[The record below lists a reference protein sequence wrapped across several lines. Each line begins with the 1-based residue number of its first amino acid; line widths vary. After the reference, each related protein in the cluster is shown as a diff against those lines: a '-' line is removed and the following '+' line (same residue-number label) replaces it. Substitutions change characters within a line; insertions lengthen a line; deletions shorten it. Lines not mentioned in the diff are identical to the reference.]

1 MGANQRVLILTP
13 GYPSAENPY
22 TCAFVHTRVK
32 EYLNQDLV
40 CSVCVVNP
48 WLRDDEGLNY
58 EFDGVAVRARKIN
71 GIREILRSEGPFA
84 VIVAHMPSAELLN
97 VLERESATTP
107 IVVVFHGG
115 DVLCEWYPCTEGRG
129 YFSAA
134 EPLWR
139 HAGEYVAKKEL
150 FGRLSRNPA
159 FHWVFVSSALK
170 RLAEEFLGFGFGLNA
185 EVIPNWIREDR
196 FVYREKSADARKKI
210 FFCRRFDD
218 ERVYCIDTVMLAIRR
233 LAKRPFFK
241 ELEFHVYGDGRDYE
255 RLTAPVRMF
264 KNIILHRYFVPN
276 EQLPELHRDCG
287 IALFPSRYDAQGV
300 AVSEAALSG
309 LVPIAGDIPVMRD
322 VYPQEKFGILVNPDS
337 PDELAAAIERLY
349 ADPER
354 FLRLSN
360 AVSVCARE
368 LFGREKTIGRECE
381 LVKRLMKPSEVSP
394 LAAPDAEPL
403 LSVIVPSFNM
413 EKYLSVCLGSLV
425 AQERVRD
432 LEVLIIND
440 GSSDSTLAIAR
451 SFESRY
457 PGIVRVLD
465 KPNGGHGSCINA
477 ALKVVRGRYV
487 RIVDADDWVI
497 SENLGKM
504 LKRMEDETADCILT
518 LGQYDYVET
527 GKTAP
532 IFAYDNLIDGQVRSF
547 DEMQFAGYG
556 FKGYGPTLSTA
567 SWKRTVLL
575 GSRTHIDEGVSYA
588 DMQWNVLPLRRAE
601 TVVLYDL
608 DIYRYTMGRPDQ
620 SVARA
625 NVLKRWRDHD
635 RVFTDVANFA
645 LEDPD
650 LTSARRKYVLHNILG
665 EFGCNDIFVLYCAK
679 GIGAVR
685 EFLSKWADKPD
696 LLGEVVRFTY
706 AQGGDSNQYL
716 LSIAEGRKAIRTYED
731 ENLAADPQSAV
742 AVPRRR
748 GKLEAI
754 KAVLQHFGIGPK
766 VRKFIKGLIPY
777 GIVRAWQKK
786 IYKF

>member
-1 MGANQRVLILTP
+1 MKNDSKILVLTP
-13 GYPSAENPY
+13 GYPSKENPY

-32 EYLNQDLV
+32 AYLDRGIG
-40 CSVCVVNP
+40 CRVCVINP
-48 WLRDDEGLNY
+48 WLREDGLEY
-58 EFDGVAVRARKIN
+58 GFDGVDVSARKIK
-71 GIREILRSEGPFA
+71 GVREILREEGPFQ
-84 VIVAHMPSAELLN
+84 VVVAHMPSAELLN

-129 YFSAA
+129 YFRAA
-134 EPLWR
+134 EPVWR
-139 HAGEYVAKKEL
+139 HAGDYVAKKEM
-150 FGRLSRNPA
+150 FRRLSRNPM

-170 RLAEEFLGFGFGLNA
+170 RLAEEFLGFDFGRNA

-196 FVYREKSADARKKI
+196 FVYREKSAEARKRL

-233 LAKRPFFK
+233 LAKKPFFK
-241 ELEFHVYGDGRDYE
+241 ELEFHIYGDGRDYE

-264 KNIILHRYFVPN
+264 KNVILHRYFVPN
-276 EQLPELHRDCG
+276 EKLPELHRDCG
-287 IALFPSRYDAQGV
+287 IALFPSRYDAQPV
-300 AVSEAALSG
+300 AVEEAAVSG
-309 LVPIAGDIPVMRD
+309 LVPIPGDIPVMRD
-322 VYPQEKFGILVNPDS
+322 VYPQEQFGILVNPDS
-337 PDELAAAIERLY
+337 PDELAAAVERLY
-349 ADPER
+349 EDPDR
-354 FLRLSN
+354 FLRLSR
-360 AVSVCARE
+360 AVSARVRE
-368 LFGREKTIGRECE
+368 LFGKEKTIDRECE
-381 LVKRLMKPSEVSP
+381 LVERLMKPVEASP

-413 EKYLSVCLGSLV
+413 EKYLTVCLGSLV
-425 AQERVRD
+425 AQRRVRE
-432 LEVLIIND
+432 LEVLVVND
-440 GSSDSTLAIAR
+440 GSLDSTLAIAR
-451 SFESRY
+451 SFENRY
-457 PGIVRVLD
+457 PGVVRVLD

-477 ALKVVRGRYV
+477 ALKVARGRYV
-487 RIVDADDWVI
+487 RIVDADDWVV
-497 SENLGKM
+497 SENLDKM
-504 LKRMEDETADCILT
+504 LERMREETADCILT
-518 LGQYDYVET
+518 YGQYDYVET
-527 GKTAP
+527 GTTAP
-532 IFAYDNLIDGQVRSF
+532 VFTYENLIDGQVRSF
-547 DEMQFAGYG
+547 EDLQFPGYG

-575 GSRTHIDEGVSYA
+575 ESRTHIDEGVSYA
-588 DMQWNVLPLRRAE
+588 DMQWNVLPLRCAE

-625 NVLKRWRDHD
+625 NVLKRWKDHD

-685 EFLSKWADKPD
+685 EFLAKWADKPD

-706 AQGGDSNQYL
+706 AQGGDSKQYL
-716 LSIAEGRKAIRTYED
+716 LSIAEGRKAIRTYVGEKLD
-731 ENLAADPQSAV
+731 AEPQTTV
-742 AVPRRR
+742 PVPRRR

-754 KAVLQHFGIGPK
+754 KAVLQRFGIGPRTRK
-766 VRKFIKGLIPY
+766 VVKGLFPY
-777 GIVRAWQKK
+777 GVVRMWQKRV
-786 IYKF
+786 YKF